1 MTKKEIA
8 QAVATEMNKIN
19 SNIDIERITKV
30 LMKGMTTH
38 ELEAALRGYTKTRQ
52 KPDAGQQPR
61 SRREKMKNLYRISVH
76 SNKQFFKYMIE
87 ADTAAEA
94 IATAKEITEA
104 RGTTTAAAKITYEI
118 LFEG

>member
-1 MTKKEIA
+1 
-8 QAVATEMNKIN
+8 
-19 SNIDIERITKV
+19 
-30 LMKGMTTH
+30 
-38 ELEAALRGYTKTRQ
+38 
-52 KPDAGQQPR
+52 
-61 SRREKMKNLYRISVH
+61 MKNLYRISVH